1 MCRKMV
7 SYQLL
12 ENKPCIC
19 YIGGGEEGGGE
30 NASSKKLSCRMF
42 FSSSDRKALE
52 KMAVS
57 G

>member
-12 ENKPCIC
+12 ENKPCTC
-19 YIGGGEEGGGE
+19 YTGGGEKCLL
-30 NASSKKLSCRMF
+30 KKAKLQNV

-57 G
+57 R